1 MPPVQDVT
9 IQIFTDSKE
18 LNSYISRFKKLPREL
33 QGEFIDTIKTPD
45 DLLTGTMLSEP
56 AEGVSIH
63 FVLKPSDRFRSFVDR
78 HSSVD
83 L

>member
-1 MPPVQDVT
+1 MANQEIQ
-9 IQIFTDSKE
+9 IQIFYDSKE
-18 LNSYISRFKKLPREL
+18 LNSYIARFKKLPREL

-45 DLLTGTMLSEP
+45 DLLTGTMFSDEP
-56 AEGVSIH
+56 ADGAAIH
-63 FVLKPSDRFRSFVDR
+63 VVLKPSDRFRSFVDR